1 MYGSFSPWLLPLL
14 VVLESS
20 QLLRSFYSFPRTKNS
35 AETHSSF
42 SWKIRVKIHV
52 QKARASVAASL
63 LTEAEKHQAHSRE
76 TLGVEGAAGGGQMH
90 PCSPSL
96 QKAVCWLRAYA
107 NLTSD
112 PEVKTWGAESG
123 DSCVNCRVGY
133 L

>member
-1 MYGSFSPWLLPLL
+1 MYSSFSLWLLPLL

-20 QLLRSFYSFPRTKNS
+20 QPLHSVCSFPRTKNS
-35 AETHSSF
+35 AETLSF
-42 SWKIRVKIHV
+42 SWKIHVKIHV
-52 QKARASVAASL
+52 QKARASLAASL
-63 LTEAEKHQAHSRE
+63 LTEGEKHQAHSQE

-112 PEVKTWGAESG
+112 PEVKTRAQ
-123 DSCVNCRVGY
+123 RVETAV
-133 L
+133 